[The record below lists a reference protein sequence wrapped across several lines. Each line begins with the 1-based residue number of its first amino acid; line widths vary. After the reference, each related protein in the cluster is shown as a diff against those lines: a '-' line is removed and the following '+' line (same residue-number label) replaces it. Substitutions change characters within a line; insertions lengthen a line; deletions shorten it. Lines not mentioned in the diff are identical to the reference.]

1 MTFIW
6 LVVWLI
12 SHAPAVEMFG
22 TWNNWGM
29 ALAVCVVIDLIGAL
43 SAGSWRRG
51 RPYYHGFGRTWTPE
65 QGWRKGEPEGDR

>member
-51 RPYYHGFGRTWTPE
+51 RPYYGGRPSKVGARE
-65 QGWRKGEPEGDR
+65 NLRAIGSCQ